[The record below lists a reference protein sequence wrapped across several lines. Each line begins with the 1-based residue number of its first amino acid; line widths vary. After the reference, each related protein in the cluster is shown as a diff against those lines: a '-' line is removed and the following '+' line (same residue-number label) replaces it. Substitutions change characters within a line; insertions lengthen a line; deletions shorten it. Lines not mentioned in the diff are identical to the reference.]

1 MSRGARLQDTVETLA
16 QLRAEQA
23 NESMPSSVSQAVQP
37 RGAVIVMYQLCTSTG
52 RSRVIAG
59 ELPHDDNVDAMV
71 SSPESVRMIELPMTP
86 DAVSVEPRPNDDPS
100 APVIRYRVMRGAAS
114 PMSVDAILYKD
125 ASGMLRV
132 SSSMQPGPP
141 LTFS

>member
-1 MSRGARLQDTVETLA
+1 MDVDFMSRGARLQDTVETLA

-100 APVIRYRVMRGAAS
+100 APEIGRAHV
-114 PMSVDAILYKD
+114 
-125 ASGMLRV
+125 
-132 SSSMQPGPP
+132 
-141 LTFS
+141 